1 MKYSKETMKRFL
13 DPQNF
18 GRLEKA
24 NAVGKVGNPR
34 CGDLMEITMLVE
46 DNVIKE
52 IKFHTLGCA
61 AAISVSDV
69 VCDLIK
75 GKTLEEAQNIS
86 EQEISE
92 ALEYLP
98 RVKMHCAS
106 LAREGIKKAIE
117 DYQK

>member
-18 GRLEKA
+18 GRLDNF
-24 NAVGKVGNPR
+24 NAIGKVGNPR

-46 DNVIKE
+46 NNIIKE

-69 VCDLIK
+69 VCDLVK
-75 GKTLEEAQNIS
+75 GKTLQEAQHIS
-86 EQEISE
+86 EKEISE

-117 DYQK
+117 NYK